1 MQEVYRRVW
10 RYEVC
15 CRVLALVRQVGA
27 GRMCASRRSIEA
39 SLPLILCILGGVV
52 DRLVEKGYRYGIHTD
67 ATIMKAKELL

>member
-1 MQEVYRRVW
+1 
-10 RYEVC
+10 
-15 CRVLALVRQVGA
+15 
-27 GRMCASRRSIEA
+27 MCASRRSIEA